1 MKKIRNIFSILLAV
15 IMLVGL
21 VPTNIFAGGVH
32 LAQAHNFQVLK

>member
-21 VPTNIFAGGVH
+21 VPMDIFAGGGCSD
-32 LAQAHNFQVLK
+32 

>member
-21 VPTNIFAGGVH
+21 VPTNIAAGGV
-32 LAQAHNFQVLK
+32 

>member
-21 VPTNIFAGGVH
+21 VPMDIFAGGV
-32 LAQAHNFQVLK
+32 

>member
-21 VPTNIFAGGVH
+21 VPTNIFAGGGCGD
-32 LAQAHNFQVLK
+32 